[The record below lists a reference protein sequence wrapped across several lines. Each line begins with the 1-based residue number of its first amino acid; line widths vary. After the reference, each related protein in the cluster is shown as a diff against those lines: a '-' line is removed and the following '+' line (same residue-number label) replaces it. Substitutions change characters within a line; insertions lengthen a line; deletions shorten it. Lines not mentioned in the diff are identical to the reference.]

1 MTDLASNAW
10 RVLKTNWGTLKDL
23 LDVDFVSNWV
33 IKDEFREFLSRRFDL
48 HFQTSS
54 EFSKTWFNRRS
65 KVADQRVPGRDKS
78 QNDPPHFRHHAVASS
93 KDRPF

>member
-54 EFSKTWFNRRS
+54 EFSKAWFKNF
-65 KVADQRVPGRDKS
+65 KI
-78 QNDPPHFRHHAVASS
+78 
-93 KDRPF
+93 

>member
-1 MTDLASNAW
+1 MTYLASNAW

-54 EFSKTWFNRRS
+54 EFSKAWF
-65 KVADQRVPGRDKS
+65 S
-78 QNDPPHFRHHAVASS
+78 QKMIWGKFIMDV
-93 KDRPF
+93 

>member
-1 MTDLASNAW
+1 MTNLASNAW

-33 IKDEFREFLSRRFDL
+33 IKDEFREFMSRRFDL

-54 EFSKTWFNRRS
+54 EFSKARFHQVWNSIGYRLNVLAT
-65 KVADQRVPGRDKS
+65 KS
-78 QNDPPHFRHHAVASS
+78 GWS
-93 KDRPF
+93 

>member
-1 MTDLASNAW
+1 MTYLASNAW

-54 EFSKTWFNRRS
+54 EFSKAWF
-65 KVADQRVPGRDKS
+65 P
-78 QNDPPHFRHHAVASS
+78 QNVE
-93 KDRPF
+93 K